1 MYFNDQFNKG
11 GAPIMSGD
19 HMAMRR
25 GEDFP
30 FNNQMENFGPGREGP
45 FPGGGNFNN
54 NFEDFHGRG
63 IFGERPQP
71 VGAFNRQESGILAYV
86 ESGLGQPQLG
96 GRIED
101 EYFHQSAL
109 PHAGGMGG
117 YGHAGPGYGFVP
129 ESDFERRD
137 SFKDLDRERERDRN
151 RRGQERDRPRSGRRD
166 DSWER
171 GARRD
176 RGDREW
182 SSADRERRRERRG
195 SRERATRD
203 RSPRDDNNPDHMSDD
218 SRMDISEDE
227 GRDSPGRDRYREDRS
242 RQGSEGSRDRDR
254 DRYRDRERDRDR
266 PRNRD
271 DRDRE
276 RDRDRGDREG
286 ERWMTDEPSATIL
299 LRGLSNTLMEND
311 VIQELIRI
319 GMPPKD
325 VRFMRRVSGASRGFG
340 FVEFQTQ
347 SEAQRWMDLNQRQV
361 MISEHRLSMH
371 YSAPRVSRDSRDPAN
386 KMDWICKC
394 GAHNFKRRDFCYKCT
409 INRRFAEDPLC
420 GVTELDPATHVGK
433 NPCNTLL
440 FRDLDALTTEQG
452 VLQAIANLTSLAI
465 KNTQVIRDDLG
476 TSLCFAFLELSA
488 VATAKQLHDFLQVHN
503 PPLAVDGKQVMV
515 SYAKNTYN
523 TSLDII
529 MKAQQ
534 KLAQNQYYLNYN
546 NYYNQ
551 SQSQDANSQY
561 YNYYYGS
568 QQTTATAT
576 TTTTAPGNSTNAA
589 AAVAQ
594 TAIMQ
599 AQAAKAAVAT
609 STQAE
614 SQETSQYPV
623 YPPPDVS
630 TYQYDKTSGY
640 YYDPSTGLYYEPNT
654 QYYYNSKTSQWMYW
668 DAEKST
674 YLPAPT
680 QTPDTTPQTAAGT
693 EVAGQATAE
702 KTDKEEK
709 KEKEKTKVAKKIAK
723 DMEKWAKAMNAQKD
737 AMKDEHRKSTN
748 TSGRKESAAADAGF
762 AILQKSKEDMKLMP
776 PPPMTLNPAP
786 EVVAAAVPAPS
797 ASGLVASYGG
807 DSDDSGDED
816 EGVVDESKLADWTKL
831 ACLLCKRQFQSREI
845 LTKHNQFSELHK
857 KNLEN
862 LKVKSAGKV
871 EKKEYR
877 DRAKERRQKYGT
889 PAPPEPRKQA
899 GNDEPVVYEQPTKAG
914 IGTENIGNKMLQ
926 KMGWTAGLGLGKTNQ
941 GRTAPVETQRRA
953 ATAGLGAKGADILA
967 EEGATY
973 KENVKKTLFARYNET
988 E

>member
-1 MYFNDQFNKG
+1 MY
-11 GAPIMSGD
+11 
-19 HMAMRR
+19 
-25 GEDFP
+25 
-30 FNNQMENFGPGREGP
+30 
-45 FPGGGNFNN
+45 
-54 NFEDFHGRG
+54 
-63 IFGERPQP
+63 
-71 VGAFNRQESGILAYV
+71 
-86 ESGLGQPQLG
+86 
-96 GRIED
+96 
-101 EYFHQSAL
+101 
-109 PHAGGMGG
+109 
-117 YGHAGPGYGFVP
+117 
-129 ESDFERRD
+129 
-137 SFKDLDRERERDRN
+137 
-151 RRGQERDRPRSGRRD
+151 
-166 DSWER
+166 
-171 GARRD
+171 
-176 RGDREW
+176 
-182 SSADRERRRERRG
+182 
-195 SRERATRD
+195 
-203 RSPRDDNNPDHMSDD
+203 
-218 SRMDISEDE
+218 
-227 GRDSPGRDRYREDRS
+227 
-242 RQGSEGSRDRDR
+242 
-254 DRYRDRERDRDR
+254 
-266 PRNRD
+266 
-271 DRDRE
+271 
-276 RDRDRGDREG
+276 
-286 ERWMTDEPSATIL
+286 
-299 LRGLSNTLMEND
+299 
-311 VIQELIRI
+311 
-319 GMPPKD
+319 
-325 VRFMRRVSGASRGFG
+325 
-340 FVEFQTQ
+340 
-347 SEAQRWMDLNQRQV
+347 
-361 MISEHRLSMH
+361 
-371 YSAPRVSRDSRDPAN
+371 YSAPRVNRDSRDQAN
-386 KMDWICKC
+386 KMDWMCKC
-394 GAHNFKRRDFCYKCT
+394 GAHNFKRRDFCYKCN

-452 VLQAIANLTSLAI
+452 VLQAIAALTSMAI
-465 KNTQVIRDDLG
+465 KNTQVIRDDMG
-476 TSLCFAFLELSA
+476 TSLCFAFLELNS
-488 VATAKQLHDFLQVHN
+488 VASAKQLHDFLQAIN

-546 NYYNQ
+546 NYYGQ
-551 SQSQDANSQY
+551 QGQDANSQY

-568 QQTTATAT
+568 QQTTAATTTTT

-599 AQAAKAAVAT
+599 AQAAKAAVAAPNQT
-609 STQAE
+609 E

-654 QYYYNSKTSQWMYW
+654 QYYYNAKTSQWMYW

-680 QTPDTTPQTAAGT
+680 QNMEGAQQTPGT
-693 EVAGQATAE
+693 EGAGQITAE
-702 KTDKEEK
+702 KVDKEEK

-737 AMKDEHRKSTN
+737 ALKEEQRKST
-748 TSGRKESAAADAGF
+748 TAAGRRESAAADAGF

-776 PPPMTLNPAP
+776 PPPLTLNPAP
-786 EVVAAAVPAPS
+786 EVQTAAVSAAPAS
-797 ASGLVASYGG
+797 KTGLVASYGG
-807 DSDDSGDED
+807 DSDESGDEED
-816 EGVVDESKLADWTKL
+816 GVVDESKLVDWSKL

-845 LTKHNQFSELHK
+845 LTKHTQFSDLHK
-857 KNLEN
+857 NNLEN

-899 GNDEPVVYEQPTKAG
+899 GNDEPEVYEQPTKAG
-914 IGTENIGNKMLQ
+914 IGVENIGNKMLQ
-926 KMGWTAGLGLGKTNQ
+926 KMGWTAGLGLGKSNQ

-953 ATAGLGAKGADILA
+953 ASAGLGARGADIVA